1 MLLLGRKLRA
11 STIAGVYSVSHL
23 YFSLH
28 LIIYKT
34 KVKHI
39 FVELDSRETE
49 DTVACRADI
58 DLRCT
63 GAAPSMLTGQP
74 ALHLAGLAQP

>member
-63 GAAPSMLTGQP
+63 GTAPSMLTGQP